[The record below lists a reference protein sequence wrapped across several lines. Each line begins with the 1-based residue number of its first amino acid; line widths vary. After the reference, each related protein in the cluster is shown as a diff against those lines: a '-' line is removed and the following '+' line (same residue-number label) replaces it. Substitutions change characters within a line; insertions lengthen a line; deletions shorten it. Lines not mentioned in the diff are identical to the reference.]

1 MNNTFKSIIKE
12 SPVGSTGRTT
22 HADAD
27 DYINKNP
34 DIIAQ
39 FRKIVNSMGGKSVA
53 RRVLDRMGSKKE
65 QDILTMESAIIDI
78 EKYLRDNGL
87 KLKHIY
93 PNQDGTKEIEF
104 YTTKD
109 RDLSLEII
117 GKDNIL
123 KHKVTSVSIASILVA
138 I

>member
-1 MNNTFKSIIKE
+1 
-12 SPVGSTGRTT
+12 
-22 HADAD
+22 
-27 DYINKNP
+27 
-34 DIIAQ
+34 
-39 FRKIVNSMGGKSVA
+39 
-53 RRVLDRMGSKKE
+53 
-65 QDILTMESAIIDI
+65 MESAIIDI

-104 YTTKD
+104 YNTKD

>member
-1 MNNTFKSIIKE
+1 MKNTFKSIIQE

-53 RRVLDRMGSKKE
+53 RRVLDRMGSKKRARH
-65 QDILTMESAIIDI
+65 SN
-78 EKYLRDNGL
+78 NGISYNWYW
-87 KLKHIY
+87 KI
-93 PNQDGTKEIEF
+93 P
-104 YTTKD
+104 
-109 RDLSLEII
+109 
-117 GKDNIL
+117 
-123 KHKVTSVSIASILVA
+123 
-138 I
+138 

>member
-1 MNNTFKSIIKE
+1 MNTFKSIIKE

-65 QDILTMESAIIDI
+65 QDILTMESVIIDI

-104 YTTKD
+104 YNTKD

-123 KHKVTSVSIASILVA
+123 KDKVTSVSIASILVA